1 MVHITTAGFFF
12 TADREWSEMNKRILG
27 AFITIVLGAGL
38 IAGIGLYVA
47 SAKNDSSF
55 IEPTAAGT
63 LATPQGTLKHYT
75 MDLSVYPDSLWKK
88 KSAHPDWVSYGP
100 STNFHVPSHSAI
112 TITIKQ
118 YDSGE
123 QITND
128 FFAKIHGTLDGTA
141 IIDGQKVT
149 QIDPKTVG
157 HTFTIRGLAN
167 KSSSNFFVSVP
178 LPAGPDDKMSE
189 NEGEYINPRV
199 VTFTI
204 ITGDAG
210 EYAWNCEFPC
220 GDGTL
225 ARFGAAMSTQGFMS
239 GHFIVEDK

>member
-128 FFAKIHGTLDGTA
+128 FFAKIHGTLDGSA

-178 LPAGPDDKMSE
+178 LPAVPDDKMSDK
-189 NEGEYINPRV
+189 EGEYINPRV